1 MRADNSQHV
10 VDAARQR
17 AAATR
22 SRAVAALRRM
32 DAAGQ
37 PVSFDAVAREARV
50 SRSWLYAQPDLRTEI
65 SRLRERRG
73 PAPTTPQVP
82 AQQRASETSLLRRLE
97 AATARNRQ
105 LEAEVRELREQLA
118 RVLGQQRADAV
129 VTPAGEKRK
138 ARSSAAKVIGPC

>member
-17 AAATR
+17 AVTTR

-50 SRSWLYAQPDLRTEI
+50 SRSWLYAQPDLRAEI
-65 SRLRERRG
+65 SRLRERRA
-73 PAPTTPQVP
+73 PAPATPQIP
-82 AQQRASETSLLRRLE
+82 AQQRASDTSLLRRLE

-105 LEAEVRELREQLA
+105 LEDEVRELREQLA

-129 VTPAGEKRK
+129 VTPEGEKRK
-138 ARSSAAKVIGPC
+138 ARSSSAKVIGPC